1 MNKKFQEGT
10 FRAQE
15 IEKKTLK
22 KFLIF
27 WEMEL
32 ASPKFKKLFI
42 FFLKKMSHIENKKF
56 LMFREKYLQI
66 QQASYQ
72 EN

>member
-32 ASPKFKKLFI
+32 ASPKLKKLFI
-42 FFLKKMSHIENKKF
+42 FFLKKMSHIENQCF
-56 LMFREKYLQI
+56 MFQEKYLQI